1 MVKEGL
7 EAALMDGVSELVVN
21 GGCDYISNYP
31 HLQVMEGLGEKLT
44 EEELGK
50 MMREADT
57 DGDGQVTR
65 ECDWASVT
73 DSSF

>member
-1 MVKEGL
+1 MACTSL
-7 EAALMDGVSELVVN
+7 ASESPLPRDLVIN

-31 HLQVMEGLGEKLT
+31 HLQVMEGLC
-44 EEELGK
+44 EELGK

-65 ECDWASVT
+65 ECGWASVT